1 LPAATAVGEMMNVAP
16 DFSIIRSMVSLVAAY
31 DLAILATGLFT
42 YHLVVES

>member
-1 LPAATAVGEMMNVAP
+1 MNAVPE
-16 DFSIIRSMVSLVAAY
+16 FSTIRSMVSLVAAY